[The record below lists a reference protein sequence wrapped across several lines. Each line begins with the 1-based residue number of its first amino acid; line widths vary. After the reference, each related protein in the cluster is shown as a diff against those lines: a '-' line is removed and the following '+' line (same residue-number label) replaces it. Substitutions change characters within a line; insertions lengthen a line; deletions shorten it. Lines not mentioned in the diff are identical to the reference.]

1 MTMSKKFFLATF
13 FALLAA
19 SPMYAGINPQAL
31 EILDKTSSLYKN
43 KGDMQ
48 LEMNIV
54 FKDEKTKSEK
64 SAKGTLKTQ
73 GRKFLMDTEFAEMLF
88 DGKYMYVYASD
99 AGELTITEPDHEE
112 MSGMDPTAILELYK
126 KNFKV
131 EAPETVK
138 KNGKNLYSIDLF
150 PENLNTEFFK
160 LNITVNQN
168 DYSIYSVSTYA
179 KNGVT
184 NTIEINKTSVGQNFP
199 EDMFVFNKAKY
210 PDAILIDLR

>member
-1 MTMSKKFFLATF
+1 M
-13 FALLAA
+13 
-19 SPMYAGINPQAL
+19 
-31 EILDKTSSLYKN
+31 
-43 KGDMQ
+43 
-48 LEMNIV
+48 
-54 FKDEKTKSEK
+54 
-64 SAKGTLKTQ
+64 
-73 GRKFLMDTEFAEMLF
+73 
-88 DGKYMYVYASD
+88 
-99 AGELTITEPDHEE
+99 
-112 MSGMDPTAILELYK
+112 K

-150 PENLNTEFFK
+150 PENLNAEFFK

-199 EDMFVFNKAKY
+199 EDMFVFNQAKY

>member
-1 MTMSKKFFLATF
+1 
-13 FALLAA
+13 
-19 SPMYAGINPQAL
+19 
-31 EILDKTSSLYKN
+31 
-43 KGDMQ
+43 
-48 LEMNIV
+48 
-54 FKDEKTKSEK
+54 
-64 SAKGTLKTQ
+64 
-73 GRKFLMDTEFAEMLF
+73 
-88 DGKYMYVYASD
+88 
-99 AGELTITEPDHEE
+99 

-199 EDMFVFNKAKY
+199 EDMFVFNQAKY